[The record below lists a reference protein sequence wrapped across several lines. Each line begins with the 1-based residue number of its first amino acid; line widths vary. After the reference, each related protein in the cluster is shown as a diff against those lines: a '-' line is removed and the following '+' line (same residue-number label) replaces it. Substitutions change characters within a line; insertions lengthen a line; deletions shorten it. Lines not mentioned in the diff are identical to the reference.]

1 MKLTNEQMNDVKTRF
16 FADPQWVLVEQMIQD
31 YLDPLQFVDTIPDD
45 LTNDQLAA
53 EVRGRKLTIKQ
64 LNKFLVDSG
73 IVKGRALKEQFNYK

>member
-1 MKLTNEQMNDVKTRF
+1 MNDVKTRF